1 VATAS
6 YSFQQSLSPTPSN
19 PVEKNK
25 GKTGRDLKGSI
36 SSAKIHRSPA
46 SKNKNRLEPIPA
58 PFPMRKF
65 ASTGVLTNV

>member
-1 VATAS
+1 
-6 YSFQQSLSPTPSN
+6 
-19 PVEKNK
+19 VEKNK